1 MKCDIIIPVWNQ
13 LDITRRCIES
23 IKSHTEYPCSLILI
37 DNCSDAA
44 TGNYLKNLA
53 DKNGSINLIRNE
65 ENIGFIKATNQGL
78 KISSSPYVC
87 LMNNDTIATKGW
99 LGKMVQLAESDS
111 RIGLVNPKSESPG
124 TLSLEEYS
132 LRLSHNKGQYVET
145 NQCMGFC
152 MLIKREVIDRI
163 GYLDE
168 IYGMGGFDDTDFS
181 KRTDLAGYKCVCAK
195 EAYVYHDWHTSFGK
209 DENREKLVRKNEEIF
224 VNKWG
229 RYLRIGYPITY
240 STKEDFYIDINTSL
254 GFAREWNWVH
264 AWLNSASVLQRDLSS
279 MGLPEHQSLRTFNMS
294 GVKWVFFL
302 EVLFKLIER
311 DLKKKKHFDLVMVSD
326 RNLYNALSLFKPL
339 FKTPIVFIKREEIA
353 ADKEAEELWSKR
365 AREIVGSI
373 RDKKEE
379 LR

>member
-1 MKCDIIIPVWNQ
+1 
-13 LDITRRCIES
+13 
-23 IKSHTEYPCSLILI
+23 
-37 DNCSDAA
+37 
-44 TGNYLKNLA
+44 
-53 DKNGSINLIRNE
+53 
-65 ENIGFIKATNQGL
+65 
-78 KISSSPYVC
+78 
-87 LMNNDTIATKGW
+87 
-99 LGKMVQLAESDS
+99 
-111 RIGLVNPKSESPG
+111 
-124 TLSLEEYS
+124 
-132 LRLSHNKGQYVET
+132 
-145 NQCMGFC
+145 